1 VSNYNKKFE
10 IQPLN
15 IRNAVKMSTLA
26 MSSNHGME
34 SGKNGYKK
42 MSVITTISMSGN
54 EIPEAL
60 LQVLSIRSKPGLVCP
75 EDIRSRIAQ
84 IRSRVES
91 FRSNGIVRKVPV
103 DGWTE
108 SFPSSHS
115 HHVRAPVNNVTNAFG
130 RRGGNNGGRN
140 DSGFWRGNQ
149 AQQTSPQT
157 SAWSTGRPKFTTG
170 FVAANAPVAA
180 PVVAPVVAPEV
191 APGVAPVAAPVPVA
205 NRFKHLESDE
215 TDDVSSPPV
224 ISGYVKFKSK
234 FKKDASTANELED
247 RLLGHIR
254 AKINKFSAQNYK
266 KILNFLRQNMDSEE
280 KVFLEQF
287 MALIFSK
294 AAEEDTFVA
303 LYAQLLAD
311 LTPEF
316 PFLKG
321 EMQKLFTSYLDVFT
335 DAKGQEDQTSAE
347 YGKFLDAS
355 KRKTHRRG
363 YSLFIAQI
371 ASKGLIT
378 EQELLDTTLAVARSL
393 ITNSLDSEQKLL
405 VEELADCLTNIMG
418 VAHKSLNAFEE
429 IKTVMAELKGL
440 TAKEPASL
448 PGLSFK
454 SRFALMDC
462 LGL

>member
-1 VSNYNKKFE
+1 
-10 IQPLN
+10 
-15 IRNAVKMSTLA
+15 MSTLA
-26 MSSNHGME
+26 MSSSHGME
-34 SGKNGYKK
+34 SEKNGYKK
-42 MSVITTISMSGN
+42 MSVITTMSMSGN

-60 LQVLSIRSKPGLVCP
+60 LQVLSIRSKPGLNCP

-91 FRSNGIVRKVPV
+91 FRSNGIVRKMPV

-108 SFPSSHS
+108 SFPSSHG
-115 HHVRAPVNNVTNAFG
+115 HGHGRGPVNNGTNAFG

-140 DSGFWRGNQ
+140 DAGFWRGNQ
-149 AQQTSPQT
+149 SPQQASPQT
-157 SAWSTGRPKFTTG
+157 SAWSTGRPKFTAAG
-170 FVAANAPVAA
+170 FVAANTPVSPPLPSVA
-180 PVVAPVVAPEV
+180 PVVAPVAPVVPAVAP
-191 APGVAPVAAPVPVA
+191 AVPA
-205 NRFKHLESDE
+205 NRFKPLDSDE
-215 TDDVSSPPV
+215 QDESPPPV
-224 ISGYVKFKSK
+224 TSGYVKFKSK

-321 EMQKLFTSYLDVFT
+321 EMQKLFASYLDVFT

-429 IKTVMAELKGL
+429 IKSIMAELKGL
-440 TAKEPASL
+440 TAKEPAEL

>member
-1 VSNYNKKFE
+1 
-10 IQPLN
+10 
-15 IRNAVKMSTLA
+15 MSSLA
-26 MSSNHGME
+26 MSSNHGTE

-42 MSVITTISMSGN
+42 MSVITTMSMSGN

-108 SFPSSHS
+108 SFPSSHG
-115 HHVRAPVNNVTNAFG
+115 HGRGPVNNGTNAFG

-140 DSGFWRGNQ
+140 DTGFWRGNQ
-149 AQQTSPQT
+149 AQQAQQT

-170 FVAANAPVAA
+170 FVAPIAP
-180 PVVAPVVAPEV
+180 VAPVVTAV
-191 APGVAPVAAPVPVA
+191 PVPTVMPVLSSSVTPVPTV
-205 NRFKHLESDE
+205 NRFKPLESEE
-215 TDDVSSPPV
+215 TDDVPPSPV
-224 ISGYVKFKSK
+224 TGGYVKFKSK
-234 FKKDASTANELED
+234 FKKDASTANELDD
-247 RLLGHIR
+247 RILGHIR

-321 EMQKLFTSYLDVFT
+321 EMQKLFASYLDVFT

-429 IKTVMAELKGL
+429 IKSIMAELKGL
-440 TAKEPASL
+440 TAKEPAAL

>member
-1 VSNYNKKFE
+1 
-10 IQPLN
+10 LD
-15 IRNAVKMSTLA
+15 
-26 MSSNHGME
+26 
-34 SGKNGYKK
+34 SGKNGHKK
-42 MSVITTISMSGN
+42 MSTITTIAMSGT

-60 LQVLSIRSKPGLVCP
+60 LQVLSIRSKPGLICP

-91 FRSNGIVRKVPV
+91 FRSAGIVRRPLPE
-103 DGWTE
+103 GRAE
-108 SFPSSHS
+108 SFPAQ
-115 HHVRAPVNNVTNAFG
+115 RGYPTQGGGGGGGNAFG
-130 RRGGNNGGRN
+130 KRNTGRN
-140 DSGFWRGNQ
+140 DNTFWNRSPVV
-149 AQQTSPQT
+149 QTPIPPASTQP
-157 SAWSTGRPKFTTG
+157 AWSGRPKFTASG
-170 FVAANAPVAA
+170 LVPS
-180 PVVAPVVAPEV
+180 
-191 APGVAPVAAPVPVA
+191 PVPVA
-205 NRFKHLESDE
+205 ATPVVNYFKSLESEDTE
-215 TDDVSSPPV
+215 EKTPIVTAPAAATPV
-224 ISGYVKFKSK
+224 TGYVKFKSK
-234 FKKDASTANELED
+234 FKKDAATAGELED
-247 RLLGHIR
+247 RILGHIR

-280 KVFLEQF
+280 KEFLEQF
-287 MALIFSK
+287 MALIFAK

-335 DAKGQEDQTSAE
+335 DAEGKEDQTSAE
-347 YGKFLDAS
+347 YGKFLEAN

-378 EQELLDTTLAVARSL
+378 ERELLDTTLAVAQSL
-393 ITNSLDSEQKLL
+393 ITHAPAAEEKLL

-418 VAHKSLNAFEE
+418 VAHKSLNTFDEMRSMV
-429 IKTVMAELKGL
+429 TELKKL
-440 TAKEPASL
+440 TTKEPADL

>member
-1 VSNYNKKFE
+1 
-10 IQPLN
+10 
-15 IRNAVKMSTLA
+15 MSTLA
-26 MSSNHGME
+26 MSSNHGTE

-42 MSVITTISMSGN
+42 MSVITTMSMSGS

-108 SFPSSHS
+108 SFPSSHG
-115 HHVRAPVNNVTNAFG
+115 RAPVNNVTNAFG

-140 DSGFWRGNQ
+140 DTGFWRGNQ

-170 FVAANAPVAA
+170 FVAASTPVVAPIVAPVAA
-180 PVVAPVVAPEV
+180 PVVVPVVAPV
-191 APGVAPVAAPVPVA
+191 VLPIPTI

-215 TDDVSSPPV
+215 TDEVSSPPV

-378 EQELLDTTLAVARSL
+378 EKELLDTTLAVARSL

>member
-1 VSNYNKKFE
+1 
-10 IQPLN
+10 
-15 IRNAVKMSTLA
+15 

-34 SGKNGYKK
+34 SEKNGYKK
-42 MSVITTISMSGN
+42 MSAITTMSMSGS
-54 EIPEAL
+54 EIPESL

-91 FRSNGIVRKVPV
+91 FRSTGIVRRMPP
-103 DGWTE
+103 DGRSD
-108 SFPSSHS
+108 SFPSSRGSPHMNGGGG
-115 HHVRAPVNNVTNAFG
+115 PV
-130 RRGGNNGGRN
+130 GGNNAFSRRITGRN
-140 DSGFWRGNQ
+140 EAVFWNRGVQ
-149 AQQTSPQT
+149 SVAIQPPPS
-157 SAWSTGRPKFTTG
+157 SAWSTASGRDQSGRPKFSAAG
-170 FVAANAPVAA
+170 LVAAS
-180 PVVAPVVAPEV
+180 
-191 APGVAPVAAPVPVA
+191 APVPVPVPSPA
-205 NRFKHLESDE
+205 PVITHVVAAAPINRFKSLE
-215 TDDVSSPPV
+215 TDEADESPSPSPAV
-224 ISGYVKFKSK
+224 HATSGYVKFKSK
-234 FKKDASTANELED
+234 FKKDAATANELDD
-247 RLLGHIR
+247 RILGHIR

-280 KVFLEQF
+280 KEFLEQF

-321 EMQKLFTSYLDVFT
+321 EMQKLFTRYLDVFT
-335 DAKGQEDQTSAE
+335 DAEGMQDQTSAE
-347 YGKFLDAS
+347 YGKFLDAT

-378 EQELLDTTLAVARSL
+378 EKELLDTTLAVARSL
-393 ITNSLDSEQKLL
+393 ITNAPDAEQKLL

-418 VAHKSLNAFEE
+418 VAHKSLNAFEPMR
-429 IKTVMAELKGL
+429 VMMAELKSL
-440 TAKEPASL
+440 TAKAPADL

>member
-1 VSNYNKKFE
+1 
-10 IQPLN
+10 
-15 IRNAVKMSTLA
+15 
-26 MSSNHGME
+26 MSSFDSE
-34 SGKNGYKK
+34 KNGYKK
-42 MSVITTISMSGN
+42 MSAITTIAMSGS

-91 FRSNGIVRKVPV
+91 FRSTGIVRRQPLPE
-103 DGWTE
+103 GRGE
-108 SFPSSHS
+108 SFPSS
-115 HHVRAPVNNVTNAFG
+115 RGYPMTNGSGGGGGGGGGAGAFG
-130 RRGGNNGGRN
+130 KRNTGRN
-140 DSGFWRGNQ
+140 DNAFWNRSPAVQTPAPAEGGRIGPRDGTVPIPPVSNQ
-149 AQQTSPQT
+149 PV
-157 SAWSTGRPKFTTG
+157 WSGRPKFTASG
-170 FVAANAPVAA
+170 LSPLVPKQ
-180 PVVAPVVAPEV
+180 VAPP
-191 APGVAPVAAPVPVA
+191 PVPVPVPA
-205 NRFKHLESDE
+205 VAVCVAPPVNHFKALESEE
-215 TDDVSSPPV
+215 TEEKVPAAV
-224 ISGYVKFKSK
+224 VTSGYVKFKSK
-234 FKKDASTANELED
+234 FKKDASTAGELED
-247 RLLGHIR
+247 RILGHIR

-280 KVFLEQF
+280 KQFLEQF
-287 MALIFSK
+287 MALIFAK

-335 DAKGQEDQTSAE
+335 DAEGKQDQTSAE
-347 YGKFLDAS
+347 YGKFLEAN

-378 EQELLDTTLAVARSL
+378 KRELLDTTLAVARSL
-393 ITNSLDSEQKLL
+393 IAHAPATEEKLL

-418 VAHKSLNAFEE
+418 VAHKSLNAFDEMKVM
-429 IKTVMAELKGL
+429 IKELKGL
-440 TAKEPASL
+440 TAKAPAEL

>member
-1 VSNYNKKFE
+1 
-10 IQPLN
+10 
-15 IRNAVKMSTLA
+15 MSTLA

-42 MSVITTISMSGN
+42 MSVITTMSMSGN

-115 HHVRAPVNNVTNAFG
+115 HHARAPVNNGTNAFG

-140 DSGFWRGNQ
+140 DTGFWRGNQ

-170 FVAANAPVAA
+170 FAAANAPVVV
-180 PVVAPVVAPEV
+180 PVVAPVVAPV
-191 APGVAPVAAPVPVA
+191 ITHVVAPVVQPVPVV
-205 NRFKHLESDE
+205 NRFKHLESDDAE
-215 TDDVSSPPV
+215 DVLPSPV
-224 ISGYVKFKSK
+224 TSGYVKFKSK

>member
-1 VSNYNKKFE
+1 M
-10 IQPLN
+10 
-15 IRNAVKMSTLA
+15 ATLA
-26 MSSNHGME
+26 MSSFE
-34 SGKNGYKK
+34 SEKNGYKK
-42 MSVITTISMSGN
+42 MSAITTKGMSGN

-60 LQVLSIRSKPGLVCP
+60 LNVLSIRSKPGLVCP

-91 FRSNGIVRKVPV
+91 FRSAGIVRRMPSA
-103 DGWTE
+103 E
-108 SFPSSHS
+108 SFPSARGAHYAAAGGGVAGSG
-115 HHVRAPVNNVTNAFG
+115 NAFG
-130 RRGGNNGGRN
+130 RRNVGRN
-140 DSGFWRGNQ
+140 DNTFWNRSPTVQPTVPMKQTPIQ
-149 AQQTSPQT
+149 AAPPT
-157 SAWSTGRPKFTTG
+157 AWSGRPKFTATG
-170 FVAANAPVAA
+170 LNTSIATVVSPPTAPSPSVAT
-180 PVVAPVVAPEV
+180 
-191 APGVAPVAAPVPVA
+191 PG
-205 NRFKHLESDE
+205 NRFKTLDQEEIEESPSA
-215 TDDVSSPPV
+215 TPSPSVATPISPV
-224 ISGYVKFKSK
+224 GAGGYVKFKSK
-234 FKKDASTANELED
+234 FKKDAANANELED
-247 RLLGHIR
+247 RILGHIR

-287 MALIFSK
+287 MALIFAK

-321 EMQKLFTSYLDVFT
+321 EMQKLFTSYLDVFV
-335 DAKGQEDQTSAE
+335 DADGKEDQTSAE
-347 YGKFLDAS
+347 YGKFLDAN

-378 EQELLDTTLAVARSL
+378 EKELLDTTLAVARSL
-393 ITNSLDSEQKLL
+393 IVHSSLSEQKLL
-405 VEELADCLTNIMG
+405 VEELADCLTNILG
-418 VAHKSLNAFEE
+418 VAHKSLNAFDEMRAM
-429 IKTVMAELKGL
+429 IVELKGL
-440 TAKEPASL
+440 TAKAPVEL

-462 LGL
+462 LGQ

>member
-1 VSNYNKKFE
+1 M
-10 IQPLN
+10 
-15 IRNAVKMSTLA
+15 ATLA
-26 MSSNHGME
+26 MSSSSGMDSE
-34 SGKNGYKK
+34 KNGHKK
-42 MSVITTISMSGN
+42 MSTNTTIAMSGS

-60 LQVLSIRSKPGLVCP
+60 LQVLSIRSKPGLICP

-91 FRSNGIVRKVPV
+91 FRSTGIVRRPLPE
-103 DGWTE
+103 GRAE
-108 SFPSSHS
+108 SFPSQRGYPTMGHGGGGGG
-115 HHVRAPVNNVTNAFG
+115 NAFG
-130 RRGGNNGGRN
+130 KRNTGRN
-140 DSGFWRGNQ
+140 DNAFWNRGPASSAPVQ
-149 AQQTSPQT
+149 TPIPPPSAQP
-157 SAWSTGRPKFTTG
+157 AWSGRPKFTASG
-170 FVAANAPVAA
+170 IVP
-180 PVVAPVVAPEV
+180 P
-191 APGVAPVAAPVPVA
+191 PVPVIAA
-205 NRFKHLESDE
+205 NPFKSLETEESE
-215 TDDVSSPPV
+215 EKTPV
-224 ISGYVKFKSK
+224 ALAAVVTGSGYVKFKSK
-234 FKKDASTANELED
+234 FKKDASTAGELED
-247 RLLGHIR
+247 RILGHIR

-266 KILNFLRQNMDSEE
+266 KILNFLRQNMDSED
-280 KVFLEQF
+280 KIFLEQF
-287 MALIFSK
+287 MALIFAK

-321 EMQKLFTSYLDVFT
+321 EMQKLFASYLDVFT
-335 DAKGQEDQTSAE
+335 DAEGKEDQTSAE
-347 YGKFLDAS
+347 YGKFLEAN

-378 EQELLDTTLAVARSL
+378 ERELLDTTLAVARSL
-393 ITNSLDSEQKLL
+393 ITHSPAVEEKLL

-418 VAHKSLNAFEE
+418 VAHKSLNAFDEM
-429 IKTVMAELKGL
+429 KAMTTELKGL
-440 TAKEPASL
+440 TAREPADL

>member
-1 VSNYNKKFE
+1 M
-10 IQPLN
+10 P
-15 IRNAVKMSTLA
+15 
-26 MSSNHGME
+26 
-34 SGKNGYKK
+34 
-42 MSVITTISMSGN
+42 
-54 EIPEAL
+54 P
-60 LQVLSIRSKPGLVCP
+60 
-75 EDIRSRIAQ
+75 
-84 IRSRVES
+84 
-91 FRSNGIVRKVPV
+91 
-103 DGWTE
+103 DGRAD
-108 SFPSSHS
+108 SFPSSRSPS
-115 HHVRAPVNNVTNAFG
+115 HMGGGGNNAFG
-130 RRGGNNGGRN
+130 RRIAGRN
-140 DSGFWRGNQ
+140 EAVFWNRG
-149 AQQTSPQT
+149 APQVAIQPPPP
-157 SAWSTGRPKFTTG
+157 SAWSTASGRDQSQSGRPKFSAAG
-170 FVAANAPVAA
+170 LVAASAPA
-180 PVVAPVVAPEV
+180 PAP
-191 APGVAPVAAPVPVA
+191 APVPVPPPA
-205 NRFKHLESDE
+205 PVITHIVAAPINRFKALEE
-215 TDDVSSPPV
+215 TDELPSPSPAV
-224 ISGYVKFKSK
+224 HAASGYVKFKSK
-234 FKKDASTANELED
+234 FKKDAATANELDD
-247 RLLGHIR
+247 RILGHIR

-280 KVFLEQF
+280 KIFLEQF

-335 DAKGQEDQTSAE
+335 DAEGMEDQTSAE
-347 YGKFLDAS
+347 YGKFLDAT

-378 EQELLDTTLAVARSL
+378 EKELLDTTLAVARSL
-393 ITNSLDSEQKLL
+393 ISNAPDTEQKLL

-418 VAHKSLNAFEE
+418 VAHKSLNAFEPMR
-429 IKTVMAELKGL
+429 VMMAELKSL
-440 TAKEPASL
+440 TAKPPAEL

>member
-1 VSNYNKKFE
+1 
-10 IQPLN
+10 
-15 IRNAVKMSTLA
+15 MSTLA

-34 SGKNGYKK
+34 SEKNGYKK
-42 MSVITTISMSGN
+42 MSVITTMSMSGN

-60 LQVLSIRSKPGLVCP
+60 LQVLSIRSKPGLNCP

-91 FRSNGIVRKVPV
+91 FRSNGIVRKVPA

-108 SFPSSHS
+108 SFPSSHG
-115 HHVRAPVNNVTNAFG
+115 HGHGRGPVNNGTNAFG

-149 AQQTSPQT
+149 GSHQAPPQAPQT
-157 SAWSTGRPKFTTG
+157 SAWSTGRPKFTAAG
-170 FVAANAPVAA
+170 FVAANASSPSVMPAPPVAPA
-180 PVVAPVVAPEV
+180 PVMPVAP
-191 APGVAPVAAPVPVA
+191 APVAPSPVA
-205 NRFKHLESDE
+205 NRFKHLESDDIE
-215 TDDVSSPPV
+215 DVPPSPV
-224 ISGYVKFKSK
+224 SGGYVKFKSK
-234 FKKDASTANELED
+234 FKKDASNANELED
-247 RLLGHIR
+247 RLLGHVR

-280 KVFLEQF
+280 KIFLEQF

-378 EQELLDTTLAVARSL
+378 EKELLDTTLAVARSL

-429 IKTVMAELKGL
+429 IKTVMAELKRL
-440 TAKEPASL
+440 TAKEPAAL

>member
-1 VSNYNKKFE
+1 
-10 IQPLN
+10 
-15 IRNAVKMSTLA
+15 MSSLA
-26 MSSNHGME
+26 MSSNHGTE

-42 MSVITTISMSGN
+42 MSVITTMSMSGN

-108 SFPSSHS
+108 SFPSSHG
-115 HHVRAPVNNVTNAFG
+115 HGRGPVNNGTNAFG

-140 DSGFWRGNQ
+140 DTGFWRGNQ
-149 AQQTSPQT
+149 TQQAQQT

-170 FVAANAPVAA
+170 FVAPIAP
-180 PVVAPVVAPEV
+180 VAPVVAAV
-191 APGVAPVAAPVPVA
+191 PVPTVMPVLSSSVTPVPTV
-205 NRFKHLESDE
+205 NRFKPLESEE
-215 TDDVSSPPV
+215 TDDVPPSPV
-224 ISGYVKFKSK
+224 TGGYVKFKSK
-234 FKKDASTANELED
+234 FKKDASTANELDD
-247 RLLGHIR
+247 RILGHIR

-321 EMQKLFTSYLDVFT
+321 EMQKLFASYLDVFT

-429 IKTVMAELKGL
+429 IKTIMAELKGL
-440 TAKEPASL
+440 TAKEPAAL

>member
-1 VSNYNKKFE
+1 M
-10 IQPLN
+10 
-15 IRNAVKMSTLA
+15 ATLA
-26 MSSNHGME
+26 MSTSNFE
-34 SGKNGYKK
+34 SEKNGYKK
-42 MSVITTISMSGN
+42 MSAITTKGMSGN

-60 LQVLSIRSKPGLVCP
+60 LNVLSIRSKPGLICP

-91 FRSNGIVRKVPV
+91 FRSAGIVRRMPSA
-103 DGWTE
+103 E
-108 SFPSSHS
+108 SFPSARGAHYAAAGGGVGSETTRTGGS
-115 HHVRAPVNNVTNAFG
+115 GNAFG
-130 RRGGNNGGRN
+130 RRNVGRN
-140 DSGFWRGNQ
+140 DNTFWNRSPVVASQVPMKQTPIQ
-149 AQQTSPQT
+149 AAPPT
-157 SAWSTGRPKFTTG
+157 AWSGRPKFTATG
-170 FVAANAPVAA
+170 LNTSTVSVSPSPSVAT
-180 PVVAPVVAPEV
+180 
-191 APGVAPVAAPVPVA
+191 PG
-205 NRFKHLESDE
+205 NRFKTLDQEETEESP
-215 TDDVSSPPV
+215 SPTPSPSVATPISPV
-224 ISGYVKFKSK
+224 GAGGYVKFKSK
-234 FKKDASTANELED
+234 FKKDAANANELED
-247 RLLGHIR
+247 RILGHIR

-287 MALIFSK
+287 MALIFAK

-321 EMQKLFTSYLDVFT
+321 EMQKLFTSYLDVFV
-335 DAKGQEDQTSAE
+335 DADGKEDQTSAE
-347 YGKFLDAS
+347 YSKFLDAN

-378 EQELLDTTLAVARSL
+378 EKELLDTTLAVARSL
-393 ITNSLDSEQKLL
+393 IVHASLSEQKLL
-405 VEELADCLTNIMG
+405 VEELADCLTNILG
-418 VAHKSLNAFEE
+418 VAHKSLNAFDEMRAM
-429 IKTVMAELKGL
+429 IVELKGL
-440 TAKEPASL
+440 TAKAPADL

-462 LGL
+462 LGQ